1 MIKRAL
7 ISVSDKTGIV
17 KFAKELEK
25 LGIEIISTGGTAK
38 TLSDNGI
45 NVTKVSDVTDFP
57 EILDGRVKTLNP
69 KIHGGILAVRENKE
83 HIEELKQHNIE
94 TIDLVVINLYPFE
107 ETINKIDV
115 SLEEAI
121 ENIDIGGPTM
131 IRAAGKNF
139 KDVVVVIKPDNY
151 DGIIKELSKNGEI
164 SYNTRLKLA
173 QEVFEYMAYYDGLIA
188 NYLKSQ
194 MEITQFPEK
203 LTINL
208 EKVQDLRYGEN
219 PHQKAAFYR
228 ETVQVPG
235 SLAYAEQLHGKAL
248 SFNNINDT
256 NAAIEMVRDFKKPTI
271 VGVKHANPCGIGSSD
286 TIYHAYRKA
295 FEADPISIFGGIIA
309 SNRIIDIPTAE
320 DINSIFIEVVV
331 APDYDKEALEI
342 LRQKKNIRLLKI
354 HELSIPSK
362 SEGMLDMKR
371 VKGGFVIQ
379 EVDKGKINPEDLTV
393 VTNRKPTAKEMEDLL
408 FGWTVVKHVKSN
420 AIVLAQDEQTVG
432 IGPGQTNRI
441 WAAQNAIRQAGD
453 KAKGSVLASDAFF
466 PFPDVV
472 EAAEKSGITAII
484 QPGGSIRDEESIKVA
499 DKANI
504 AMVFTGMRHFKH

>member
-1 MIKRAL
+1 
-7 ISVSDKTGIV
+7 
-17 KFAKELEK
+17 
-25 LGIEIISTGGTAK
+25 
-38 TLSDNGI
+38 
-45 NVTKVSDVTDFP
+45 
-57 EILDGRVKTLNP
+57 
-69 KIHGGILAVRENKE
+69 
-83 HIEELKQHNIE
+83 
-94 TIDLVVINLYPFE
+94 
-107 ETINKIDV
+107 
-115 SLEEAI
+115 
-121 ENIDIGGPTM
+121 
-131 IRAAGKNF
+131 
-139 KDVVVVIKPDNY
+139 
-151 DGIIKELSKNGEI
+151 
-164 SYNTRLKLA
+164 
-173 QEVFEYMAYYDGLIA
+173 
-188 NYLKSQ
+188 
-194 MEITQFPEK
+194 
-203 LTINL
+203 
-208 EKVQDLRYGEN
+208 
-219 PHQKAAFYR
+219 
-228 ETVQVPG
+228 
-235 SLAYAEQLHGKAL
+235 
-248 SFNNINDT
+248 
-256 NAAIEMVRDFKKPTI
+256 
-271 VGVKHANPCGIGSSD
+271 
-286 TIYHAYRKA
+286 IYQAYRKA
-295 FEADPISIFGGIIA
+295 FEADPVSIFGGIIA
-309 SNRIIDIPTAE
+309 SNRIIDVPTAK